1 MIPSVT
7 ALIPSKNRPDRVQ
20 RLVDSIRRQN
30 FTEPVEIIVVDD
42 GSVPPLAFADTDIR
56 LIRNETSQGACAARN
71 RGFAAAAG
79 EFIIMFDDDTELN
92 DPTTF
97 SRAVAMARAH
107 QDFGAIGFRHLDPQG
122 VPDPYQPANSDKA
135 CETSCFFGYGVLLRR
150 EAIRQT
156 GGFVE
161 NFGYGYEEQD
171 LSLQLHDA
179 GWRIM
184 YVPQLSLLHHHD
196 PRGRNWVRIHRL
208 IARNAIRSILLR
220 FPLAVI
226 APWAAARWMLFFF
239 ASPRQIGRI
248 DWAGGAEMLW
258 DTLKYVPYAAT
269 HRQPVRIKT
278 IRRYRQLRNAP
289 EAIDTAVRHD
299 PTASPAALATTDNL
313 EIECTLSASS

>member
-7 ALIPSKNRPDRVQ
+7 ALIPSKNRPDRVR
-20 RLVDSIRRQN
+20 RLVDSIRRQD
-30 FTEPVEIIVVDD
+30 FDEPIEIVVVDD
-42 GSVPPLAFADTDIR
+42 GSAPPLAFADPDIR
-56 LIRNETSQGACAARN
+56 LIRNETSRGACVARN

-79 EFIIMFDDDTELN
+79 EFIIMFDDDTELH

-97 SRAVAMARAH
+97 RRAVTMARARP
-107 QDFGAIGFRHLDPQG
+107 DFGAIGFRHLDPAG
-122 VPDPYQPANSDKA
+122 VPDPFQPADSTIA

-156 GGFVE
+156 NGFVE

-184 YVPQLSLLHHHD
+184 FDPSLSLLHHHD

-220 FPLAVI
+220 FPLPVVV
-226 APWAAARWMLFFF
+226 PWATARWLLFFCH
-239 ASPRQIGRI
+239 SPNQIGKV
-248 DWAGGAEMLW
+248 DWAGGVKILLE
-258 DTLKYVPYAAT
+258 TLGYIPYAMT
-269 HRQPVRIKT
+269 HRQPIRVKT
-278 IRRYRQLRNAP
+278 IIRYRRLRNSPVLFHQARVKAP
-289 EAIDTAVRHD
+289 QTAPADSEAEMHT
-299 PTASPAALATTDNL
+299 LADIVETV
-313 EIECTLSASS
+313 S